1 MHRKPKKG
9 KSLAEVNPELAKQWH
24 TSKNGDLTAY
34 DVTPNGGKKVWW
46 KCLKD
51 IDHEWDAKISN
62 RNNGSGCPLCPRPR
76 RIPKPGRSFA
86 EKNPDLINEWDS
98 TKNGDLTPYDVT
110 SNSGRKFWWKCP
122 KAIDHEWEASLDN
135 RSRGKG
141 CPYCCGQRVARS
153 NSLSTISP
161 NIAKEWHPIKNGRL
175 TAYDVTP
182 NSGKKV
188 WWKCPKETDH
198 EWEASVDNRAKGK
211 GCPCCS
217 GRKAVKSNCLATT
230 HPEIAKQWH
239 PTKNG
244 DLTPYDVT
252 YGSDVNAWWKCDKG
266 DDHEWSTVIGA
277 KRGCSI
283 CNGKTVVKSNC
294 LATTHPEIAKQWHPT
309 KNGDLTPYDVTY
321 GSDVNAWWKCDKGD
335 DHEWSTAIGAKFGC
349 PFCTLTS
356 QSKQELTIM
365 FELIQ
370 FFKDIN
376 PKGFKTRIKG
386 KRQSIDIY
394 IPKLKLGIEFDGNYW
409 HKDNAAKD
417 KLKTVQ
423 LEEEGFEIF
432 RVREEPLKRIFDDD
446 IMSKKPF
453 NAKQVTNDILIQIM
467 SRYTLDAKKI
477 AKIES
482 YIAKK
487 ELQNE
492 KGLNKYI
499 DMILTEKAEKKK

>member
-266 DDHEWSTVIGA
+266 DDHEWST
-277 KRGCSI
+277 
-283 CNGKTVVKSNC
+283 
-294 LATTHPEIAKQWHPT
+294 
-309 KNGDLTPYDVTY
+309 
-321 GSDVNAWWKCDKGD
+321 
-335 DHEWSTAIGAKFGC
+335 AIGAKFGC